1 MGCSE
6 SQLNIIPHFQAPCAL
21 LITKTLDQTSG
32 QLREGQHLR
41 PLPLPSGGLEVI
53 VVAGSP
59 RGSR

>member
-6 SQLNIIPHFQAPCAL
+6 SQLNIIPHFQDPRAL
-21 LITKTLDQTSG
+21 LVTKTLETSG
-32 QLREGQHLR
+32 QLREGQHLT
-41 PLPLPSGGLEVI
+41 PLPLPSGGLEVV